1 MTDSHLPNTVSSGA
15 AKGKITMGT
24 ATVTPRRAHE
34 WRSRLAEALSRQELA
49 DVLETIESAKRL
61 LSPSATPALED
72 IHDFYAATHALNTAW
87 TAVSRALS
95 GDREAIEAVVSSEDL
110 VQLLLRIRGA
120 ENIVRRIEIMR
131 RTEAIR
137 TVQQAL
143 GQFQDIRQIN
153 QLSNKCP
160 KVMAEM
166 GFDRAMLSMVDKSV
180 WTPVSAY
187 VDGDSEWAQ
196 AIVRSG
202 QEHPQQL
209 VSSLPEFEL
218 VRRRHGILV
227 TDAQQNP
234 KANRAIVG
242 PSLSRSYV
250 AAALMPEG
258 NLIGLLH
265 CDQYFHRGDV
275 GELDRNLLNLFA
287 EGFGYVLERAIL
299 LERAAA
305 IQIEVAKLSES
316 ITAAAEGFSKE
327 VTIASDGLS
336 LPARRTVNTPRI
348 THTALDAYDL
358 TRREMEVLRL
368 MAAGETNSQ
377 ISDHLI
383 ISAGT
388 VKSHVK
394 HILRKLGMTNR
405 AEVISYWFNAQQSR

>member
-1 MTDSHLPNTVSSGA
+1 MTNSNSANTMRSNSPKVA
-15 AKGKITMGT
+15 TEA
-24 ATVTPRRAHE
+24 ATVVSRRAHK
-34 WRSRLAEALSRQELA
+34 WRSRLVEALSQQELA

-61 LSPSATPALED
+61 LSPDAAPALED
-72 IHDFYAATHALNTAW
+72 IHDFYAAMQALSTAW

-95 GDREAIEAVVSSEDL
+95 GDKEAVEAVVSAEDL

-120 ENIVRRIEIMR
+120 ENIVRRIEVMQ
-131 RTEAIR
+131 RTEATQ

-143 GQFQDIRQIN
+143 VQFRDIRQID

-180 WTPVSAY
+180 WIPASAY
-187 VDGDSEWAQ
+187 VDGDPEWAQ

-218 VRRRHGILV
+218 VRRKHGILV

-275 GELDRNLLNLFA
+275 DEFDRNLLNLFA

-299 LERAAA
+299 LARSVA
-305 IQIEVAKLSES
+305 IQAEVAKLSES
-316 ITAAAEGFSKE
+316 IDAAVEGFSDE
-327 VTIASDGLS
+327 IAITSDGLS
-336 LPARRTVNTPRI
+336 PSVRRAVNTSW
-348 THTALDAYDL
+348 TAHTALDAYGL
-358 TRREMEVLRL
+358 TRREMEVFRL

-405 AEVISYWFNAQQSR
+405 AEAISYWYNAQPR